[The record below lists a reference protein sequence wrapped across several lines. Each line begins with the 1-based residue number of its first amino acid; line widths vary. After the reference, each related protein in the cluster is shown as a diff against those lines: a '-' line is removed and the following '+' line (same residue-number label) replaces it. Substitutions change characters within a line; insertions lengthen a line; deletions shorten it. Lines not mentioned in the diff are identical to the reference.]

1 MEKAALTLM
10 SKVLLYNIT
19 GEKLSKIRIVSAMLG
34 HEAIEVP
41 PESFGHPLGYLLGLE
56 GFLPSNAAERFEE
69 EMLVMETLSSP
80 LLDAL
85 RAGGTPVAL
94 KAVVT
99 EQNKAWS
106 AAALCRELK
115 REHEAMRAYAPK
127 KHVHQ
132 HKKRR

>member
-1 MEKAALTLM
+1 
-10 SKVLLYNIT
+10 
-19 GEKLSKIRIVSAMLG
+19 
-34 HEAIEVP
+34 
-41 PESFGHPLGYLLGLE
+41 LLGLE
-56 GFLPSNAAERFEE
+56 AFLPSNAAERFEE